1 MQPWHVSNTG
11 VVTGQ
16 TERNRAATWSQDR
29 GLQLLPTFKGFSQSE
44 ARGSNASG
52 EVAGFARGDGSAGFV
67 YSNGKV
73 VLLAGANS
81 RALAI
86 NDSGS
91 VVGEAEAAGKPP
103 LTAVLWK
110 NGRLNNLGGC
120 CGGVAKGI
128 NNRGQIIADLYD
140 QGGRYRA
147 FLWEDARLQTI
158 ASGSGYSSAIAINN
172 AGHVLLQ
179 ELERDIFVYRGPD
192 AKVQIKAP
200 DRLPADGRAI
210 NNSDVVVGA
219 FGPYYD
225 ADHAFVWSEKDG
237 FHDLNDLIPAN
248 SGWTLQIATG
258 INDRGEIVGVGD
270 HNGEDDVGFLLV
282 LQGQ

>member
-16 TERNRAATWSQDR
+16 TERDRAATWSQAR
-29 GLQLLPTFKGFSQSE
+29 GLQVLPAVTGFSQSE

-52 EVAGFARGDGSAGFV
+52 EVAGFASGDGSAAFV

-73 VLLAGANS
+73 VLLPGVGS

-91 VVGEAEAAGKPP
+91 VVGEAEAGGKPP

-110 NGRLNNLGGC
+110 DGRLNNLGGC

-128 NNRGQIIADLYD
+128 NRRGQIIADLYD
-140 QGGRYRA
+140 QKGHYRA
-147 FLWEDARLQTI
+147 FLWENARLQTMG
-158 ASGSGYSSAIAINN
+158 SGSGYSSAIAIND

-179 ELERDIFVYRGPD
+179 ELERGVFVCRGSD
-192 AKVQIKAP
+192 ATVQIKIP

-219 FGPYYD
+219 FGPFFD
-225 ADHAFVWSEKDG
+225 ADHAFVWSEQYG
-237 FHDLNDLIPAN
+237 FRDLNDLIPAN
-248 SGWTLQIATG
+248 SGWTLQVATG
-258 INDRGEIVGVGD
+258 INDRGEIVGYGD
-270 HNGEDDVGFLLV
+270 HNGEDDTGFLLV
-282 LQGQ
+282 PYGQ